1 MAEIQTNKQS
11 VNTWDP
17 LKHKV
22 FRALW
27 IAALVSNIG
36 TWMQDIAGAW
46 LMTSLSPT
54 PLMVSLVQAA
64 ASLPMFLLLLP
75 SGALADLVNRRRL
88 LFASQSWMLLIA
100 MALSALTYFSLM
112 TAWALLLCIFL
123 LGIGS
128 AFTSPAWQ
136 AMIPDI
142 VSENQLQA
150 AISLGSVGMNLA
162 RAIGPA
168 LAGLLISALGPAFV
182 FLLNAISFLGVVL
195 VLFRMPNPPVKENL
209 QDERILGAIQA
220 GLRYTRFSPDLH
232 AVLIRSAAFFIGA
245 SALWAVFPL
254 YVRQDLH
261 LNALHYG
268 LLIGFL
274 GVGAVLGATL
284 LPQMHDKFS
293 SRTTI
298 SFAIFIFSGFFII
311 LAILKNFYI
320 LCLVMF
326 LAGTAWVTLLAS
338 FNVGIQKVLPP
349 WVRARGLSVYQMV
362 FFALFAFGSIIWGA
376 VANAIGMSYTFLI
389 AGGSLLV
396 GHLFVR
402 KYPLVY
408 SETLNLSPSKHWP
421 VPQIAD
427 EPQPKQGPVLV
438 TVTYRISP
446 ESASDFKNAIKEL
459 GMSRR
464 RDGAYQWG
472 LFNDLAEPQVY
483 IESFMVQSWAEHM
496 RQHERV
502 TELDRTIEEKVRS
515 FHKGN
520 HPPRVHHFLAHTFT
534 RNGRNAESSANL
546 VKVSTEHN

>member
-1 MAEIQTNKQS
+1 MADSQNNKRS
-11 VNTWDP
+11 VSTWDP

-22 FRALW
+22 FRVLW

-54 PLMVSLVQAA
+54 PFMVSLVQAA
-64 ASLPMFLLLLP
+64 ASLPLFLLLLP
-75 SGALADLVNRRRL
+75 SGALADLVNRRKL
-88 LFASQSWMLLIA
+88 LFISQAWMLVTA
-100 MALSALTYFSLM
+100 MALSILTYYNM
-112 TAWALLLCIFL
+112 TTAWTLILCIFL

-142 VSENQLQA
+142 VSENQLSA

-195 VLFRMPNPPVKENL
+195 VLFRMPDPPVKDSL
-209 QDERILGAIQA
+209 QDERVLGAIQA
-220 GLRYTRFSPDLH
+220 GLRYTRYSPDLH
-232 AVLIRSAAFFIGA
+232 AVLVRGAAFFLGA

-268 LLIGFL
+268 LLIGSL
-274 GVGAVLGATL
+274 GIGAVLGATL
-284 LPQMHDKFS
+284 LPRMHDWFS

-298 SFAIFIFSGFFII
+298 SIAILIFSSFFFI
-311 LAILKNFYI
+311 LAVLKSFII

-326 LAGTAWVTLLAS
+326 IAGISWVMLLAS
-338 FNVGIQKVLPP
+338 FNVGVQKVLPP

-362 FFALFAFGSIIWGA
+362 FFAFFTFGSIIWGA

-421 VPQIAD
+421 VPQIVD

-446 ESASDFKNAIKEL
+446 ESAPDFKSAIKEL

-472 LFNDLAEPQVY
+472 LFNDLAEPQIY
-483 IESFMVQSWAEHM
+483 IESFMIQSWAEHL

-502 TELDRTIEEKVRS
+502 TEIDRAVEEKVRS
-515 FHKGN
+515 FHKGGR
-520 HPPRVHHFLAHTFT
+520 PPRIHHFLAHTFT
-534 RNGRNAESSANL
+534 RNSRNGESSGNL
-546 VKVSTEHN
+546 VKVPT